1 MKLPSQRGFTMVE
14 LMAVVAI
21 IGILAAVAMPSYTR
35 YVVRGNRAAAQQYLL
50 DLATREQQFLADAR
64 AYKYSEADLNMT
76 RPAQVDKFY
85 DISFAPPAASPPP
98 TFKITATPKA
108 GTGQVSDGAISIDQ
122 TGAKLPTDKW

>member
-35 YVVRGNRAAAQQYLL
+35 YVVRGNRAAAQQYML

-64 AYKYSEADLNMT
+64 TYKNSVAGLNMT
-76 RPAQVDKFY
+76 TPAVVSKFY
-85 DISFAPPAASPPP
+85 TITIETTDGPPP
-98 TFKITATPKA
+98 TFKITAKPIT
-108 GTGQVSDGAISIDQ
+108 GTGQAADGDLTIDQ
-122 TGAKLPTDKW
+122 TGAKTPTDKW

>member
-35 YVVRGNRAAAQQYLL
+35 YVVRGNRAAAQQFML

-64 AYKYSEADLNMT
+64 TYKNSVAGLNMT
-76 RPAQVDKFY
+76 TPAAVSKFY
-85 DISFAPPAASPPP
+85 TITITTSDGPPP
-98 TFKITATPKA
+98 TFTIKASPIA
-108 GTGQVSDGAISIDQ
+108 GTGQAGDGDLTIDQ
-122 TGAKLPTDKW
+122 TGAKTPSTKW